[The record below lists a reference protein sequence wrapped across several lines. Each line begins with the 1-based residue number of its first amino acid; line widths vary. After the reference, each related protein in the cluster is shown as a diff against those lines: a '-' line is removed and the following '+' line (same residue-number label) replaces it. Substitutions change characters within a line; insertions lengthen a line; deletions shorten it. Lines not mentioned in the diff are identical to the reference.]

1 MGAYCAIYINGGIDE
16 ITARKYIQWTINY
29 SSQEEKDKIEKLIT
43 ELEEANKTDDY
54 ADIKQRTE
62 SLKQAVMEIG
72 DKVYGASNPSGSDNE
87 DVIETDFSAE
97 K

>member
-1 MGAYCAIYINGGIDE
+1 MLSNKKTVRAIRR
-16 ITARKYIQWTINY
+16 TC
-29 SSQEEKDKIEKLIT
+29 SQEEKDKIEKLIT

-72 DKVYGASNPSGSDNE
+72 DKVYKVAIHQVQTMKTLSKQIFQPKNK
-87 DVIETDFSAE
+87 F
-97 K
+97 